1 MFIYFNKYRE
11 EGKILKKTRF
21 LSICLMIIIII
32 SITGCTIVD
41 DGLVKFGLRNQDFE
55 YIKDNKVDRIIIQSA
70 RDTGFRFVVTDANA
84 INDIYETLRKGKV
97 EEEKTSLAPDYIFE
111 IHIGEEI
118 RYYNYV
124 AYLDESGVGNFY
136 DDNSSFGI
144 SKNLD
149 ETILQNLSFIRKPRD
164 FDNIYYKSIL
174 MVLEAKKSE
183 LTSPD
188 NKVGVDI
195 AGDLD
200 CLKYMFSV
208 ELENFKKNLDETVSN
223 TTLIE
228 NNKEEF
234 NTIITVKNKGYSSK
248 VFKTTITVDNRKDK
262 VYETYYIEGSYEY
275 KDWKIKIS
283 EPNKKPNEW

>member
-1 MFIYFNKYRE
+1 M
-11 EGKILKKTRF
+11 KKFRV
-21 LSICLMIIIII
+21 LSICLIIIITI
-32 SITGCTIVD
+32 SITGCTIID

-55 YIKDNKVDRIIIQSA
+55 YIKDKKVDRIIIQSA
-70 RDTGFRFVVTDANA
+70 RDTGFRFVVTDDNA
-84 INDIYETLRKGKV
+84 INDIYETLRRGKTKG
-97 EEEKTSLAPDYIFE
+97 EKTPLDPDYIFE
-111 IHIGEEI
+111 IHFGEEI
-118 RYYNYV
+118 KYYNYV
-124 AYLDESGVGNFY
+124 AYLDDSGVGNFY
-136 DDNSSFGI
+136 DDNSSYVI

-183 LTSPD
+183 LTALD

-195 AGDLD
+195 IGDLD

-208 ELENFKKNLDETVSN
+208 ELENFKENLDKTIPN

-262 VYETYYIEGSYEY
+262 VYEIYYIEGSYEY

-283 EPNKKPNEW
+283 EPNKKPSEW